1 MGKMND
7 LAIEM
12 RFGIPAFRFVLPPGW
27 VEHAPTNAAQ
37 EGDVAHASELF
48 KRANRPD
55 LDAEFRTLMAQANQA
70 MARTKVFA
78 IYRQQDVGLDELMPM
93 SITASALSGV
103 DGASLDAWVSEA
115 FRSKGAQFLDEDS
128 PHIVRWRSEPAVPAG
143 ARRIEGVGARTLTY
157 VIPVPGTQRRKALV
171 FTTTIVI
178 PDDGGLRE
186 EVVDS
191 LEILSDAMISTF
203 VWESELPELVQPPAE
218 ALPDDVI

>member
-7 LAIEM
+7 LGVEM
-12 RFGIPAFRFVLPPGW
+12 RFGIPPFRFMLPPGW

-37 EGDVAHASELF
+37 EQDVTRASELF

-55 LDAEFRTLMAQANQA
+55 LDAEFRTLMAQVNQA

-78 IYRQQDVGLDELMPM
+78 VYRQQDVELDELMPM

-103 DGASLDAWVSEA
+103 DGANLDSWVAEA
-115 FRSKGAQFLDEDS
+115 FHSKGAQFLDEDS
-128 PHIVRWRSEPAVPAG
+128 PHIVRWRSDSGVPSG
-143 ARRIEGVGARTLTY
+143 ARRIEGVDGRNLTY
-157 VIPVPGTQRRKALV
+157 VIPVPGTQRKKALV

-178 PDDGGLRE
+178 PDGGQLRE

-191 LEILSDAMISTF
+191 LELLSDAMISTF
-203 VWESELPELVQPPAE
+203 AWEGELAEPAQPGAGALPE
-218 ALPDDVI
+218 DVI